1 MTISETV
8 SPVTLRCGFCLTMNK
23 VDLARA
29 GQRPACGECGRPIL
43 LDRPVKV
50 SEEDFDKTVLGATA
64 PVLVDFYADWCGPC
78 RMVAPFVDEIAQA
91 NVGRLLVVKVDT
103 DRAPGIAGRLGI
115 RGVPTL
121 VLFKGGVEVGRSVGF
136 EPERLRELAKEAVP

>member
-50 SEEDFDKTVLGATA
+50 REEDFDKTVLGATA

-78 RMVAPFVDEIAQA
+78 RMVAALVDEIAQA

-103 DRAPGIAGRLGI
+103 DLAPGIVGRLGI
-115 RGVPTL
+115 RGIPTL
-121 VLFKGGVEVGRSVGF
+121 VLFRSGVEVGRSVGF
-136 EPERLRELAKEAVP
+136 EPDRLRELAKEAVL